1 MKLYFELLKY
11 PVFTMEQVMIFYDN
25 IESARSAVKRLI
37 RKGMVEKIRNNL
49 YTCISG
55 ETGAPVANRFQIAS
69 ALSNSACI
77 SHHTAAE
84 YYGMTD
90 QVFYDVYVSSDS
102 KFNSFEFEGYTYLY
116 VPAKINEG
124 VNTVEY
130 SGGIKVTDK
139 ERTIVDSI
147 KDMDKISG
155 MEEVVSNLEMVTNL
169 KEDRLLYYLSKYDN
183 QFLYQKIGFLLADK
197 KAQLGLSNAF
207 FDECKNKIGKSK
219 RYLSKDYKQGKFLK
233 EWNLIIPYELDVMKN
248 GEIKDYD
255 GV

>member
-1 MKLYFELLKY
+1 MSLYFELLKY

-37 RKGMVEKIRNNL
+37 KKGMVEKIRNNL

-69 ALSNSACI
+69 ALSDSACI

-90 QVFYDVYVSSDS
+90 QVFYDVYVTSNS
-102 KFNSFEFEGYTYLY
+102 KFNSFEFDGYTYLH
-116 VPAKINEG
+116 VPSKISEG
-124 VNTVEY
+124 VNVVRY

-139 ERTIVDSI
+139 ERTIIDCI

-155 MEEVVSNLEMVTNL
+155 MEEVVANLEMVTNL
-169 KEDRLLYYLSKYDN
+169 KEERLLYYLSEYDN
-183 QFLYQKIGFLLADK
+183 QFLYQKTGFLLADK
-197 KAQLGLSNAF
+197 KVQLGLSNAF

-233 EWNLIIPYELDVMKN
+233 EWNLIIPYELDVIKN